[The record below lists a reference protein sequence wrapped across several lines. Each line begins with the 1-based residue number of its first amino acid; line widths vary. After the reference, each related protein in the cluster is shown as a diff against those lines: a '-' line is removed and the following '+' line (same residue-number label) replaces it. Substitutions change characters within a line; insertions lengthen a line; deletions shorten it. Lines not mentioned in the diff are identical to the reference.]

1 MMNEISEIC
10 RNGVLTSGED
20 CADLNA
26 AIRTVVY
33 RASFGYGW
41 DIFGIENGTLGLLS
55 RPIAARPLGPSD
67 FDGRLNRESGTF
79 LGSTNKGNPFAFK
92 MPDSSVRN
100 RFMAAAFGSRAVNL
114 LAEGQRYRMVAWRD
128 RQVIDVPISDAI
140 ANNCGVDVDGAFVAT
155 ARGLGIHLGDS

>member
-1 MMNEISEIC
+1 MNEISEIR

-20 CADLNA
+20 RAVLNA
-26 AIRTVVY
+26 AIRGVVY

-41 DIFGIENGTLGLLS
+41 DTVGIENVTLGLLS
-55 RPIAARPLGPSD
+55 RPIAARPPGTSD

-79 LGSTNKGNPFAFK
+79 LGSTNKGNSFAFK

-100 RFMAAAFGSRAVNL
+100 RYMAAAFGSRAVNL
-114 LAEGQRYRMVAWRD
+114 LAEGQRYRMAAWRD

-140 ANNCGVDVDGAFVAT
+140 ANNCGVDVDVAFVAT
-155 ARGLGIHLGDS
+155 ARGLGIRLGDS